1 MKKEVDRHTG
11 ETWIQLSEEEIKFGF
26 LSQCI
31 EALAQKESC
40 DYIDMLDRMEKADM
54 TTGYILSFYD
64 VLHTESWDNVISD
77 LSKLLY
83 KRESQTL

>member
-1 MKKEVDRHTG
+1 MNKEVDIHTG
-11 ETWIQLSEEEIKFGF
+11 ETWIQLSDEEIKFGF